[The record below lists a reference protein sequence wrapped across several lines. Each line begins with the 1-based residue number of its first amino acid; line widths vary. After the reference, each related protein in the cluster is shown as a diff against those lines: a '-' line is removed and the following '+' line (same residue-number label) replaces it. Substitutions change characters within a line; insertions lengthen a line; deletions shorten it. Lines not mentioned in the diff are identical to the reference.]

1 MSSGGSAP
9 KPTSAHAFSGVAA
22 HAAMASKRTRA
33 RRAFVQLLRHATE
46 HGRCSR
52 RMEART
58 SEAAKSL
65 QEEHAELLRSVNELK
80 ATNEVVSRRVE
91 HHADLVAHLRTVI
104 KRQERELSE
113 AGGGAYA
120 LEEEVVE
127 VNAPPPELRWARDTR
142 QTGSSQRPQ
151 AAADGAFCSL
161 MCSPRKP
168 LFYGTDSF
176 CASAHDDALAD
187 DAPFDMPLDAENVGE
202 PPGGDLERA
211 RRSRSRDRP
220 RARQETPRPDGST
233 RRHRRGSS
241 A

>member
-1 MSSGGSAP
+1 
-9 KPTSAHAFSGVAA
+9 
-22 HAAMASKRTRA
+22 
-33 RRAFVQLLRHATE
+33 
-46 HGRCSR
+46 
-52 RMEART
+52 MEART

-113 AGGGAYA
+113 ASGGAYA
-120 LEEEVVE
+120 LGEEEVE
-127 VNAPPPELRWARDTR
+127 APPPELRWARDTR

-187 DAPFDMPLDAENVGE
+187 DAPFDMPLDAESVDE

-211 RRSRSRDRP
+211 RRSRSRSRRP
-220 RARQETPRPDGST
+220 ASRTPVSPTQLPSPEPT
-233 RRHRRGSS
+233 RF
-241 A
+241 AEA